1 MMYLLCKYDVVLRTN
16 DVLPLHGKMMCACGH
31 MKNCEG
37 LAPNTSWPPQAVAS
51 LPRKR
56 KHHVW
61 PKDKYIIFII
71 KPAGGRVNRIRLDSR
86 PTKLI
91 KWL

>member
-37 LAPNTSWPPQAVAS
+37 LAPNTSWPPQAAAS

-71 KPAGGRVNRIRLDSR
+71 KRCAGRVNRIWLDSR
-86 PTKLI
+86 PPGLI
-91 KWL
+91 K